1 MLFWHLARFRIAHIP
16 QVCSAFQII
25 DQLQNSYRY
34 TITKKR
40 GNDALS
46 ASGSILGCAPNKIDQ
61 TKNY

>member
-1 MLFWHLARFRIAHIP
+1 MFFRHLARFRIAHIP

-34 TITKKR
+34 TITKDMAMMLFWHLAR
-40 GNDALS
+40 FRVMPQN
-46 ASGSILGCAPNKIDQ
+46 IDQ